1 MREGS
6 MGPLAPR
13 PSGRWRT
20 SHDRGSLRDLDG
32 SARHSPGSRG
42 VTMSVAKQ
50 RIAANA
56 SESALLFL
64 PKGAVVL
71 TMTRTAFENSG
82 RAVEFGQRCYA
93 PDFYSFENTL
103 VDK

>member
-1 MREGS
+1 
-6 MGPLAPR
+6 
-13 PSGRWRT
+13 
-20 SHDRGSLRDLDG
+20 
-32 SARHSPGSRG
+32 
-42 VTMSVAKQ
+42 MSVAKQ

-56 SESALLFL
+56 SERALLFL

-71 TMTRTAFENSG
+71 TTTRTAFENSG
-82 RAVEFGQRCYA
+82 RAVKFGQHCYA